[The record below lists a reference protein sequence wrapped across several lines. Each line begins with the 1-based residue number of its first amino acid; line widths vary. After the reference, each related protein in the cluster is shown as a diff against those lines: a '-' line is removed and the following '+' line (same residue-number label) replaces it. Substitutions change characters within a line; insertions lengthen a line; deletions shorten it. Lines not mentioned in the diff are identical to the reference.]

1 MHVSRSVNRP
11 LTVDL
16 CVGMILKLGV
26 HTAALL
32 LHAKAYLPTVQSG
45 LTLDSMLGAVIYRF
59 RNTSL
64 YMLLHSSTA
73 RDYLLQPPIS

>member
-1 MHVSRSVNRP
+1 M
-11 LTVDL
+11 

-32 LHAKAYLPTVQSG
+32 LYAVGKGLSLFRTVQPA

-59 RNTSL
+59 RNTLL
-64 YMLLHSSTA
+64 YMLLHRSTA